1 MDGQPIETFWQV
13 RRYLDGYSPEQGPIE
28 IVVERGESDRHTLS
42 ITPQATKRTDAF
54 LDFSEEDYLLGYQPF
69 YVDTTIGIVNP
80 KSSAAQSGLKT
91 SDVIHSVDGHAV
103 TNYVELLERLNAIP
117 PGHTVTI
124 KGERKGESLFPSWRS
139 SARKSLSPL
148 NIQLSKQRI
157 LGLVHGGVCVASVN
171 PDGSWELLEARI
183 VSFR

>member
-1 MDGQPIETFWQV
+1 M
-13 RRYLDGYSPEQGPIE
+13 
-28 IVVERGESDRHTLS
+28 S

-69 YVDTTIGIVNP
+69 YVDTTIGIIDP

-91 SDVIHSVDGHAV
+91 LDVIHSVDGHAV

-124 KGERKGESLFPSWRS
+124 KGERKGESLLLPPSWRS

-148 NIQLSKQRI
+148 NIQPKQTENLWDWFTEEGVRRI
-157 LGLVHGGVCVASVN
+157 GESGR
-171 PDGSWELLEARI
+171 SWELLEARGL
-183 VSFR
+183 SRFDRRSEA